1 MKKNLLLLL
10 PATLSFL
17 LSKGQLTG
25 NEMYGNVNYNQY
37 NGYNNYQQQYNSQ
50 YLQINSNTD
59 STYYIQAKIL
69 MNVQP
74 DEFIA
79 TISVQQEA
87 LTVKECNQKINTRID
102 NFKKSLAGLGI
113 KSDELYI
120 DMVAQAKVY
129 DYTVE
134 GKTAAQIDKG
144 FEIKKNVII
153 KFTDPNL
160 MDDIMV
166 AASEEEIYDI
176 VKVDYIVL
184 DQQKIYDQMI
194 SEIDKLVDKKK
205 ATANSLSEMTLLP
218 DSKLAT
224 QNFFAIYPDESYKSY
239 SAFETSDANYY
250 KSYNSNDSYWKK
262 EQRKSKT
269 FYFDK
274 QNYSGY
280 DKIINPSTV
289 KIPVQFVLDVNI
301 KYTLKCSYCK
311 SQNPAKKEETKK

>member
-1 MKKNLLLLL
+1 ML

-17 LSKGQLTG
+17 LSNAQLSG
-25 NEMYGNVNYNQY
+25 NELYGNMNYNQY
-37 NGYNNYQQQYNSQ
+37 NGYNNYQQQYQAQ
-50 YLQINSNTD
+50 YQQINSNTD

-79 TISVQQEA
+79 TIAVQQEA
-87 LTVKECNQKINTRID
+87 LTVKECNQKINVRIE
-102 NFKKSLAGLGI
+102 NFKKSLSALGI
-113 KSDELYI
+113 KSEDLYV

-160 MDDIMV
+160 MDEIMV

-194 SEIDKLVDKKK
+194 AEIDKLVEKKK
-205 ATANSLSEMTLLP
+205 ATAHSLSEMTLLP

-239 SAFETSDANYY
+239 SAFETGDANYY
-250 KSYNSNDSYWKK
+250 HGYNSSDTYWKK

-280 DKIINPSTV
+280 DKIINPSMV
-289 KIPVQFVLDVNI
+289 KIPVQFVLDVHI
-301 KYTLKCSYCK
+301 QYKLKCDHCV
-311 SQNPAKKEETKK
+311 SQQPKKTEIKK